1 MFRNKEESGEFNV
14 TAKEGHFQQR
24 REVFVTS
31 KDKEGRV
38 EMQVL
43 ATDNVIEKFQV
54 NKYLNSQI
62 ILKGI
67 LNASLGFSNMGMSFC

>member
-1 MFRNKEESGEFNV
+1 MFRHKEEYVEFNV
-14 TAKEGHFQQR
+14 TAKEGHFLQR
-24 REVFVTS
+24 WDMLVKS

-43 ATDNVIEKFQV
+43 ATDNVIEEFQV

-62 ILKGI
+62 ISDGI
-67 LNASLGFSNMGMSFC
+67 LNASSGFSNMGISFC